1 MALSEEYRM
10 LIIGALLL
18 LLIGFIIG
26 FTTYA
31 ILVKRAAAKGRL
43 FMIDKNGKW
52 NPFEPQPIKGST
64 DLKIMAGGQNVP
76 YEFSEDGMK
85 VFVDGE
91 LAERWTN
98 MEGKDMSWLT
108 KK

>member
-1 MALSEEYRM
+1 VAPREEYRM
-10 LIIGALLL
+10 LIISALFLLL
-18 LLIGFIIG
+18 VGFIIG

-52 NPFEPQPIKGST
+52 NPFEPQPMRGST
-64 DLKIMAGGQNVP
+64 DLKITAGGQNVP

-85 VFVDGE
+85 VFVNGE
-91 LAERWTN
+91 LAERWMN
-98 MEGKDMSWLT
+98 AEGKEMSWMT
-108 KK
+108 KE